1 MRFPKVN
8 IFGAT
13 EIFSVSRKVHEE
25 IKNCFVRGTSA
36 TEKGGFATFP
46 LSRISEKEFTIL
58 GHGHLRGGGGGGGGG
73 GGVF

>member
-13 EIFSVSRKVHEE
+13 DIFSVSREVHEE
-25 IKNCFVRGTSA
+25 IKNYFVRGTSA

-58 GHGHLRGGGGGGGGG
+58 GYGHLGGGD
-73 GGVF
+73 VFKMIIVV